1 MLRIRDIMTRDVFTA
16 TPDTT
21 LRDAMEM
28 LTKRHVSGAPVIDGG
43 KVVGIFSASDL
54 LAYLADLSD
63 TTPSLTFR
71 RRRGRVT
78 PLEDATVD
86 DVMTR
91 HVESVSPECT
101 VEEAAILMGKKQIH
115 RVLVM
120 ADGVLLG
127 VVSTSDVAR
136 AVAEHKLGS
145 RTYVFS

>member
-1 MLRIRDIMTRDVFTA
+1 MLRIRDIMTRSVFTA

-28 LTKRHVSGAPVIDGG
+28 LTKRHISGAPVIDGG

-54 LAYLADLSD
+54 LTYLADLSD

-91 HVESVSPECT
+91 HVESVLPECT

-120 ADGVLLG
+120 SDGVLLG
-127 VVSTSDVAR
+127 IVSTSDVAR
-136 AVAEHKLGS
+136 AVAEHRLGS
-145 RTYVFS
+145 RTYVFA